1 MNSGKKNVKAA
12 LQEVIGE
19 AETGELEA
27 VLDAL
32 WAWGDLSVHQEPE
45 KALVMMTVCDPF
57 DTDFF
62 LGEVLVT
69 SARVACGDGVG
80 YGAIMGDAPRAALLL
95 AAVEALEKDGQQARL
110 APASAL
116 ADRLAPRLAERRQTI
131 GRMAAATAV
140 QFESMRKERVD
151 FGSLGG

>member
-1 MNSGKKNVKAA
+1 MKVKAA
-12 LQEVIGE
+12 LQAAIGE
-19 AETGELEA
+19 AEAGELEA

-32 WAWGDLSVHQEPE
+32 WAMGDLAVRQAPE
-45 KALVMMTVCDPF
+45 SALVMMTVRDPF
-57 DTDFF
+57 DTDFY

-69 SARVACGDGVG
+69 SARVACGQSVG
-80 YGAIMGDAPRAALLL
+80 HGALMGDAPQAALLL
-95 AAVEALEKDGQQARL
+95 ASVAALQNRGLAERLTPVQALVE
-110 APASAL
+110 
-116 ADRLAPRLAERRQTI
+116 RLAPRRAQRRQTA